1 MDNCSAK
8 RFFWT
13 GTPTEFVEWAYG
25 MLETNRINDG
35 DLEIEEFVEDLA
47 MIFSIEI
54 KDCYNTFRA
63 IRRRT
68 GSRTAFLDEMIEK
81 LEKRM
86 DDMDNGIFKKKR
98 KK

>member
-1 MDNCSAK
+1 MDNSSTK

-13 GTPTEFVEWAYG
+13 GKPTEFVEWAYG

-47 MIFSIEI
+47 LIFSIEI